1 MMDKI
6 TLQIDPERI
15 TLNQLIQMEEGL
27 SNRQS
32 RDLLANFVLD
42 GEKYMEPEKA
52 QELIGNLNLT
62 QLRDVTK
69 QFVEDCK
76 ALGEGL
82 VPNEQSGG

>member
-1 MMDKI
+1 MDKI

-42 GEKYMEPEKA
+42 GEKYMDQEKA

-62 QLRDVTK
+62 QLRDVTR

-76 ALGEGL
+76 TLGEEL